1 MHFNNQG
8 SAEGGFLADM
18 VPDVAEQLAWG
29 ALESREKVEAE
40 IDLMLRTMR
49 TFWELEPDHVMR
61 FCGALSARCS
71 ELAVHLH
78 RLEGRRDWKQIR
90 TMQVDRCLAELD
102 RQFKLAS
109 RMIEVRRQDI
119 ETSR

>member
-1 MHFNNQG
+1 MDFTNKG
-8 SAEGGFLADM
+8 TTEGGYVSDM

-29 ALESREKVEAE
+29 VLESREKVEAE
-40 IDLMLRTMR
+40 IDLILRTMR
-49 TFWELEPDHVMR
+49 TFWELEPDQVMR
-61 FCGALSARCS
+61 FTGALSARCS
-71 ELAVHLH
+71 ELSVHLH

-90 TMQVDRCLAELD
+90 TMQVDKCLAELD